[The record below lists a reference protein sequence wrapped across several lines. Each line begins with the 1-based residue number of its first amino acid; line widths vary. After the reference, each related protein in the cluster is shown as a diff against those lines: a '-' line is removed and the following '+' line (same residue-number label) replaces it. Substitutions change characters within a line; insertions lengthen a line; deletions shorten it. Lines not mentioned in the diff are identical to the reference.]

1 MRVKHDSSA
10 CGSLDHGKQG
20 GTAVII
26 PSLFRGGF
34 FMLKKGE

>member
-1 MRVKHDSSA
+1 MRVKHNQVSV
-10 CGSLDHGKQG
+10 LIQYRKQG